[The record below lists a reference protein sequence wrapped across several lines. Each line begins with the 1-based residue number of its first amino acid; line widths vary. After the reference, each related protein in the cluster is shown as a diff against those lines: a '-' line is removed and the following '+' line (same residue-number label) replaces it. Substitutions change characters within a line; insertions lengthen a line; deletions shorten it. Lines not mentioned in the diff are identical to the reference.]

1 MAASRSVPQS
11 ELSLMP
17 RAALL
22 CSNGAVHCLQVE
34 RLQAAHARAEGQE
47 QQSLLQ
53 GLNAAEQRLAE
64 LRRGISAADLQ
75 LAAAEAESQHAW
87 DTAEAAAA
95 EASKLE
101 GGLSQAEA
109 HQVAASELQQADG
122 NVRVAQQVS
131 EQPPLARHAARAF
144 CVAQK

>member
-47 QQSLLQ
+47 QQRLLQ

-64 LRRGISAADLQ
+64 LRRGIS
-75 LAAAEAESQHAW
+75 AAEAESQHAW

-109 HQVAASELQQADG
+109 HQMAASELQQADG
-122 NVRVAQQVS
+122 IVRVAQQVS